1 LNAHFGFLRKQVQQE
16 MEMSEQMDSPDA
28 GLVDGI
34 KKNAGLAVVIGVVTL
49 IAGLLAIMS
58 PLVAGVSITILV
70 GAMLAI
76 SGVSQCFLAFK
87 AGAFGRGLM
96 VFVVG
101 VLMTIAG
108 VYMMNQPVAGL
119 ATLTIILMS
128 YLLATGAL
136 EIIVAFQLKPADGW
150 GLQLFNGIVTL
161 LLGIMLWR
169 QFPLSGAWA
178 IGVLFGIKMIFSG
191 WAFVFIG
198 RNVRKM
204 AKETQTT

>member
-1 LNAHFGFLRKQVQQE
+1 
-16 MEMSEQMDSPDA
+16 MSEQAESPDA

-34 KKNAGLAVVIGVVTL
+34 KKNAKLTVVSGVIIL
-49 IAGLLAIMS
+49 IAGVLAITS
-58 PLVAGVSITILV
+58 PFVAGVSITILV

-87 AGAFGRGLM
+87 SGAFGRALI

-128 YLLATGAL
+128 YLLITGAL
-136 EIIVAFQLKPADGW
+136 EIIVSFQLKPASGW

-178 IGVLFGIKMIFSG
+178 IGVLLGIKMIFSG

-198 RNVRKM
+198 RNVKKL
-204 AKETQTT
+204 AETGKIA

>member
-1 LNAHFGFLRKQVQQE
+1 
-16 MEMSEQMDSPDA
+16 MSEQIDSPDA

-34 KKNAGLAVVIGVVTL
+34 KKNASLTVVIGVVTL
-49 IAGLLAIMS
+49 IAGLLAITS
-58 PLVAGVSITILV
+58 PFVAGVSITILV

-128 YLLATGAL
+128 YLLVTGAL
-136 EIIVAFQLKPADGW
+136 EIIVSFQLKPASGW
-150 GLQLFNGIVTL
+150 GLELFNGVVTL

-191 WAFVFIG
+191 WAFIFIG
-198 RNVRKM
+198 RSVRKM
-204 AKETQTT
+204 AAETPTT

>member
-1 LNAHFGFLRKQVQQE
+1 
-16 MEMSEQMDSPDA
+16 MSEQVESPDA

-34 KKNAGLAVVIGVVTL
+34 KKNAGLTVVSGIVTL
-49 IAGLLAIMS
+49 IAGTLAIMS
-58 PLVAGVSITILV
+58 PFFAGVSITILV

-76 SGVSQCFLAFK
+76 SGISQCFLAFK
-87 AGAFGRGLM
+87 TGAFGRGLM
-96 VFVVG
+96 VFIVG

-108 VYMMNQPVAGL
+108 FYMINQPVSGL

-128 YLLATGAL
+128 YLLATGVL
-136 EIIVAFQLKPADGW
+136 EIVVAFQLKPTAGW

-198 RNVRKM
+198 RNVKKM
-204 AKETQTT
+204 AADTQTA

>member
-1 LNAHFGFLRKQVQQE
+1 
-16 MEMSEQMDSPDA
+16 MSEQDNSRDA
-28 GLVDGI
+28 GLLDGI
-34 KKNAGLAVVIGVVTL
+34 KKNAGLTVVSGIILL
-49 IAGLLAIMS
+49 IAGTLAIFS
-58 PLVAGVSITILV
+58 PFVAGVSITMLV
-70 GAMLAI
+70 GAMLAV
-76 SGVSQCFLAFK
+76 SGIGQCFLAFK
-87 AGAFGRGLM
+87 TGAFGRGLM

-101 VLMTIAG
+101 ILMAITG
-108 VYMMNQPVAGL
+108 LYMMNQPIAGL

-178 IGVLFGIKMIFSG
+178 IGILFGIKMIFSG
-191 WAFVFIG
+191 LAFVIIG
-198 RNVRKM
+198 RNVKKI
-204 AKETQTT
+204 AVETQTA

>member
-1 LNAHFGFLRKQVQQE
+1 
-16 MEMSEQMDSPDA
+16 MSEQAESPDA

-34 KKNAGLAVVIGVVTL
+34 KKNAGLTVVIGIITV
-49 IAGLLAIMS
+49 IAGILAISS
-58 PLVAGVSITILV
+58 PFVAGVSISILV

-87 AGAFGRGLM
+87 AGAFGRGLLI
-96 VFVVG
+96 FVVG
-101 VLMTIAG
+101 VLMTLTG

-136 EIIVAFQLKPADGW
+136 EIIVAFQLKPANGW
-150 GLQLFNGIVTL
+150 GPQLFNGIVTL

-198 RNVRKM
+198 RNVKKL
-204 AKETQTT
+204 AKETQTA

>member
-1 LNAHFGFLRKQVQQE
+1 
-16 MEMSEQMDSPDA
+16 MSEQLESPDA

-34 KKNAGLAVVIGVVTL
+34 RKNAGLTVVCGIIL
-49 IAGLLAIMS
+49 IVAGTLAILS
-58 PLVAGVSITILV
+58 PFVAGVSITVLV
-70 GAMLAI
+70 GAMLAVRGI
-76 SGVSQCFLAFK
+76 GQGFLAFK
-87 AGAFGRGLM
+87 TGAFGRGLM

-108 VYMMNQPVAGL
+108 FYMMNQPVAGL

-128 YLLATGAL
+128 YLLATGVL

-150 GLQLFNGIVTL
+150 GLELFNGIVTL

-178 IGVLFGIKMIFSG
+178 IGILFGIKMVFSG
-191 WAFVFIG
+191 WAFVIIG
-198 RNVRKM
+198 RNVKKM
-204 AKETQTT
+204 TAATQTA

>member
-1 LNAHFGFLRKQVQQE
+1 
-16 MEMSEQMDSPDA
+16 MSEQVESVDA
-28 GLVDGI
+28 GLVGGI
-34 KKNAGLAVVIGVVTL
+34 RKNARLTVVSGIILLV
-49 IAGLLAIMS
+49 AGTLAILS
-58 PLVAGVSITILV
+58 PFVAGVSITIMV
-70 GAMLAI
+70 GALLAI
-76 SGVSQCFLAFK
+76 SGIGQCFLAFK
-87 AGAFGRGLM
+87 AGALGRGLM

-108 VYMMNQPVAGL
+108 VYMMNQPLAGL

-128 YLLATGAL
+128 YLLATGVV
-136 EIIVAFQLKPADGW
+136 EIIVAFQLKPANGW

-191 WAFVFIG
+191 WAFVIIG
-198 RNVRKM
+198 RSVKRM
-204 AKETQTT
+204 AAETPTA

>member
-1 LNAHFGFLRKQVQQE
+1 
-16 MEMSEQMDSPDA
+16 MSEQAESRDA
-28 GLVDGI
+28 GLMDGI
-34 KKNAGLAVVIGVVTL
+34 KKNAGLTVVSGIILL
-49 IAGLLAIMS
+49 IAGTLAIFS
-58 PLVAGVSITILV
+58 PLVAGVSITMLV
-70 GAMLAI
+70 GAMLAV
-76 SGVSQCFLAFK
+76 SGIGQCFLAFK
-87 AGAFGRGLM
+87 TGAFGRGLM

-101 VLMTIAG
+101 ILMAITG
-108 VYMMNQPVAGL
+108 LYMMNQPIAGL

-178 IGVLFGIKMIFSG
+178 IGILFGIKMIFSG
-191 WAFVFIG
+191 LAFVIIG
-198 RNVRKM
+198 RNVKKI
-204 AKETQTT
+204 AVETQTA

>member
-1 LNAHFGFLRKQVQQE
+1 
-16 MEMSEQMDSPDA
+16 MSEQNESPDA

-34 KKNAGLAVVIGVVTL
+34 KKNAGLTVVSGVILL
-49 IAGLLAIMS
+49 IAGTLAILS
-58 PLVAGVSITILV
+58 PFVAGVSITILV
-70 GAMLAI
+70 GAMLAV
-76 SGVSQCFLAFK
+76 SGIGQCFLAFK
-87 AGAFGRGLM
+87 TGAFGRGLM
-96 VFVVG
+96 VFIVG
-101 VLMTIAG
+101 ALMTIAG
-108 VYMMNQPVAGL
+108 FYMINQPVAGL

-128 YLLATGAL
+128 YLLATGVL
-136 EIIVAFQLKPADGW
+136 EIVVAFQLKPADGW

-198 RNVRKM
+198 RNVKKM
-204 AKETQTT
+204 AADTQTV

>member
-1 LNAHFGFLRKQVQQE
+1 
-16 MEMSEQMDSPDA
+16 MSEQIESPDA
-28 GLVDGI
+28 GLMDGI
-34 KKNAGLAVVIGVVTL
+34 KKNAGLTVISGVIL
-49 IAGLLAIMS
+49 IIAGTFAIMS

-87 AGAFGRGLM
+87 TGAFGRGLM

-101 VLMTIAG
+101 VLMTIVG
-108 VYMMNQPVAGL
+108 IYMMNQPVAGL
-119 ATLTIILMS
+119 ATLTIILMW
-128 YLLATGAL
+128 YLLATGAF
-136 EIIVAFQLKPADGW
+136 EIIVSFQIKPASGW

-161 LLGIMLWR
+161 VLGIMLWR
-169 QFPLSGAWA
+169 QFPLSGGWA

-198 RNVRKM
+198 RSVKKI
-204 AKETQTT
+204 ATETQTA

>member
-1 LNAHFGFLRKQVQQE
+1 
-16 MEMSEQMDSPDA
+16 MSEQAESPDA

-34 KKNAGLAVVIGVVTL
+34 KKNAGLTVVIGIITV
-49 IAGLLAIMS
+49 IAGLLAISS
-58 PLVAGVSITILV
+58 PFIAGVSISILV

-101 VLMTIAG
+101 ILMTIVG

-136 EIIVAFQLKPADGW
+136 EIIVAVQLKPADGW
-150 GLQLFNGIVTL
+150 GLQLFNGVVTL

-198 RNVRKM
+198 RSVKKM
-204 AKETQTT
+204 AKETQAA

>member
-1 LNAHFGFLRKQVQQE
+1 
-16 MEMSEQMDSPDA
+16 MSEQLESPDA

-34 KKNAGLAVVIGVVTL
+34 KQNAGLTVVSGVILL
-49 IAGLLAIMS
+49 IAGTLAIFS
-58 PLVAGVSITILV
+58 PFVAGVSITVLV
-70 GAMLAI
+70 GAMLAVGGI
-76 SGVSQCFLAFK
+76 GQCFLAFK
-87 AGAFGRGLM
+87 TGAFGRGLM
-96 VFVVG
+96 VFMVG

-108 VYMMNQPVAGL
+108 FYMMNQPVAGL

-128 YLLATGAL
+128 YLLATGVL

-150 GLQLFNGIVTL
+150 GLELFNGIVTL

-191 WAFVFIG
+191 GVFVFIG
-198 RNVRKM
+198 RSVKKM
-204 AKETQTT
+204 AAHTQTA